1 MNKLIAV
8 LVLSLSTMATVV
20 YAEHGDDRGDHG
32 GDRGDYGDH
41 GDHGD
46 RGDDKGHSFAAPE
59 IDASSAM
66 GALTL
71 LLGSVVVLRS
81 RVATKR

>member
-8 LVLSLSTMATVV
+8 LILSLSSMATVV
-20 YAEHGDDRGDHG
+20 HAEHG
-32 GDRGDYGDH
+32 GDRDDRD
-41 GDHGD
+41 DHGD
-46 RGDDKGHSFAAPE
+46 RGDYKGHSFVAPE
-59 IDASSAM
+59 IDPSSAI

>member
-1 MNKLIAV
+1 MFKLIAA
-8 LVLSLSTMATVV
+8 LILSLSSVGTVLYV
-20 YAEHGDDRGDHG
+20 APPSSW
-32 GDRGDYGDH
+32 H
-41 GDHGD
+41 GDHDVKGHSFWHGD
-46 RGDDKGHSFAAPE
+46 QGKGHSFAAPE

-81 RVATKR
+81 RVATKK

>member
-1 MNKLIAV
+1 MIKLIAALIV
-8 LVLSLSTMATVV
+8 SLSSVATVV
-20 YAEHGDDRGDHG
+20 GLAVV
-32 GDRGDYGDH
+32 
-41 GDHGD
+41 
-46 RGDDKGHSFAAPE
+46 SVAAPE

-71 LLGSVVVLRS
+71 LLGGVMVLRS

>member
-1 MNKLIAV
+1 MLKLIAA
-8 LVLSLSTMATVV
+8 LILSISSVGTVA
-20 YAEHGDDRGDHG
+20 YIAPSSFW
-32 GDRGDYGDH
+32 H
-41 GDHGD
+41 GDHD
-46 RGDDKGHSFAAPE
+46 HNRNSFAAPE

-71 LLGSVVVLRS
+71 LVGGVLVLRSRS

>member
-1 MNKLIAV
+1 MGAYSFMQRMQMNKLIAV
-8 LVLSLSTMATVV
+8 LILSLSSMATVV
-20 YAEHGDDRGDHG
+20 HAEHGDDRD
-32 GDRGDYGDH
+32 DRGDHKDH
-41 GDHGD
+41 P
-46 RGDDKGHSFAAPE
+46 FAAPE

-66 GALTL
+66 GALML

>member
-1 MNKLIAV
+1 MFKLIA
-8 LVLSLSTMATVV
+8 LVLSLSSVATVV
-20 YAEHGDDRGDHG
+20 YVAPPSFWHGDRDEKGHSFW
-32 GDRGDYGDH
+32 H
-41 GDHGD
+41 GDHDG
-46 RGDDKGHSFAAPE
+46 KGHSFAAPE

-81 RVATKR
+81 RVATKK

>member
-1 MNKLIAV
+1 MIKLIAA
-8 LVLSLSTMATVV
+8 LILSLSSVATVV
-20 YAEHGDDRGDHG
+20 YVGPQSFWHDRDRGDH
-32 GDRGDYGDH
+32 DNH
-41 GDHGD
+41 N
-46 RGDDKGHSFAAPE
+46 SLAAPE

>member
-1 MNKLIAV
+1 MFKLIAA
-8 LVLSLSTMATVV
+8 LILSLSSVATVLYV
-20 YAEHGDDRGDHG
+20 APPSSW
-32 GDRGDYGDH
+32 H
-41 GDHGD
+41 GDHDGKGHSFWHGD
-46 RGDDKGHSFAAPE
+46 HDGKGHSFAAPE

-81 RVATKR
+81 RVATKK

>member
-1 MNKLIAV
+1 MFKLAAALI
-8 LVLSLSTMATVV
+8 LSLSSVATVV
-20 YAEHGDDRGDHG
+20 YVAPPSFWYGDRDAKGHSFWHG
-32 GDRGDYGDH
+32 GDHDW
-41 GDHGD
+41 
-46 RGDDKGHSFAAPE
+46 KGHSFAAPE

-81 RVATKR
+81 RVATKK

>member
-1 MNKLIAV
+1 MQREMNKLIAV
-8 LVLSLSTMATVV
+8 LILSLSSMATVV

-32 GDRGDYGDH
+32 DRGDH
-41 GDHGD
+41 
-46 RGDDKGHSFAAPE
+46 RGHSFAAPE
-59 IDASSAM
+59 IDPSSAI

>member
-1 MNKLIAV
+1 MFKLIAA
-8 LVLSLSTMATVV
+8 LILSLSSVATVV
-20 YAEHGDDRGDHG
+20 YVAPSSFWHDGDHDG
-32 GDRGDYGDH
+32 H
-41 GDHGD
+41 
-46 RGDDKGHSFAAPE
+46 KGHSFAAPE

>member
-1 MNKLIAV
+1 MNKFLAALILA
-8 LVLSLSTMATVV
+8 LSSVATVV
-20 YAEHGDDRGDHG
+20 HAEHGDDRD
-32 GDRGDYGDH
+32 
-41 GDHGD
+41 DHGD
-46 RGDDKGHSFAAPE
+46 RGDHKGHSFAAPE
-59 IDASSAM
+59 IDPSSAV

>member
-8 LVLSLSTMATVV
+8 LILSLSSMATVV
-20 YAEHGDDRGDHG
+20 YAEHGDDRGDH
-32 GDRGDYGDH
+32 
-41 GDHGD
+41 
-46 RGDDKGHSFAAPE
+46 KGHSFAAPE
-59 IDASSAM
+59 IDPSSAIS
-66 GALTL
+66 ALTL

>member
-1 MNKLIAV
+1 MFKLIAA
-8 LVLSLSTMATVV
+8 LILSLSSVATVA
-20 YAEHGDDRGDHG
+20 YFAPASFWHDRDH
-32 GDRGDYGDH
+32 DRDKDH
-41 GDHGD
+41 
-46 RGDDKGHSFAAPE
+46 SLAAPE

-81 RVATKR
+81 RVATKK

>member
-1 MNKLIAV
+1 MYYPLVRFLQGAEREMNKLIAV
-8 LVLSLSTMATVV
+8 LILSLSSVATVA
-20 YAEHGDDRGDHG
+20 YAEHG

-41 GDHGD
+41 
-46 RGDDKGHSFAAPE
+46 KGHSFAAPE
-59 IDASSAM
+59 IDPSSVI

-81 RVATKR
+81 RVATKQ

>member
-1 MNKLIAV
+1 MFKLIAA
-8 LVLSLSTMATVV
+8 LILSLSSVATVV
-20 YAEHGDDRGDHG
+20 YVAPTSFWHG
-32 GDRGDYGDH
+32 GDHDGR
-41 GDHGD
+41 
-46 RGDDKGHSFAAPE
+46 KGNSFAAPE
-59 IDASSAM
+59 IDASSAV

>member
-8 LVLSLSTMATVV
+8 LILSLSSMATVA
-20 YAEHGDDRGDHG
+20 YAEHGGDRG

-41 GDHGD
+41 
-46 RGDDKGHSFAAPE
+46 RGHSFAAPE
-59 IDASSAM
+59 IDPSSAIS
-66 GALTL
+66 ALTL

>member
-8 LVLSLSTMATVV
+8 LILSLSCMATVV
-20 YAEHGDDRGDHG
+20 HAEHGDRDGRGDRD
-32 GDRGDYGDH
+32 DRDEH
-41 GDHGD
+41 
-46 RGDDKGHSFAAPE
+46 KGPTFAAPE
-59 IDASSAM
+59 IDPSSAI